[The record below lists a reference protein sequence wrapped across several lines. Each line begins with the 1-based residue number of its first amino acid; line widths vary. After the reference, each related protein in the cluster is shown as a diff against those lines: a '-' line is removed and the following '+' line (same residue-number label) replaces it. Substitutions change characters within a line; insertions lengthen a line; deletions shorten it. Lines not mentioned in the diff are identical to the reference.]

1 MTYKLKK
8 SVKYKLKN
16 KRKYKTKNN
25 YGVQQIVKIN
35 LTKTKR
41 KQRRKSINKKPILSN
56 VQSSMSLNPVPQTFN
71 DTITSHKLSLLEL
84 EALETKNNL
93 IELQKSKPVGA
104 IENEK
109 YLMLQDRLSEKLDNF
124 IDEYNDTKYKSGLMF
139 GKIGTELDYLRK
151 HPKITETETD
161 DPTFYTPK
169 EKIEPAEETE
179 PVASSSSAPPPPDKP
194 EDKPEEEKPEEEPE
208 EEPEPEEKPRTV
220 YFNETSMKSNI
231 SKILGVSVQAEL
243 RKKLSIEEMTV
254 PQFVHKMYIEVPDI
268 GFTESKTERNEL
280 VKDYVKKYLGK
291 TNKKRK

>member
-41 KQRRKSINKKPILSN
+41 KQKRKPINKKPILSN

-161 DPTFYTPK
+161 DPAFYTPK

-208 EEPEPEEKPRTV
+208 EAEPEEKPRTV
-220 YFNETSMKSNI
+220 YYSETSMRSNI
-231 SKILGVSVQAEL
+231 SKILGVTIQTEL

-280 VKDYVKKYLGK
+280 VKDYVKKYLS
-291 TNKKRK
+291 KKRK